1 MQAEH
6 PYQIKTD
13 IFEGPM
19 DLLVHLIK
27 KNAVSIYDIPIAA
40 ITKQFLDYIEWM
52 KMLNIDFAGDFLYMA
67 AILTSIKSRTLLP
80 SHGGPDDDD
89 DPRLEITHAL
99 EEYLKIK
106 SAADDLSAREI
117 LNEDTFTRAAEKKAA
132 VLDGDDH
139 EMISVGLFELIDAFQ
154 NILDRV
160 PASSR
165 LRFSADEI
173 SVKDK
178 ISEIVDILEGRRS
191 VTFYEL
197 FAEDA
202 GKSEIVATFLAI
214 LEMVKLNLVEL
225 KQHTQ
230 SGMIRLFYR

>member
-1 MQAEH
+1 MQMEQ
-6 PYQIKTD
+6 PYQIRTE

-80 SHGGPDDDD
+80 AHGKQDDED
-89 DPRLEITHAL
+89 DPRLEITQAL

-117 LNEDTFTRAAEKKAA
+117 LNEDTFTRAAEKKPDPAEN
-132 VLDGDDH
+132 DD

-154 NILDRV
+154 NILDRI
-160 PASSR
+160 PASSS

-178 ISEIVDILEGRRS
+178 ISEIVDILENRRS
-191 VTFYEL
+191 ITFYEL
-197 FAEDA
+197 FAREA